1 MTTAIYFKETPTQQ
15 NARGNSGRP
24 DSSGDRN
31 GETATNTKEM
41 RNLIQRLRN

>member
-1 MTTAIYFKETPTQQ
+1 MTTAIYFNETPTQQ
-15 NARGNSGRP
+15 NARSNSGRQ

-31 GETATNTKEM
+31 GETATITKEK